1 MQCCICIEP
10 LTSSDDVHTREC
22 GHAMHWACV
31 ARHVPMSCPV
41 CRAAWTIGDSQ
52 RAATLCVHGRPIP
65 ASPPR
70 GFVRSPLQPYRP
82 QLHPFDVMLL
92 CCEHRGGPPN
102 FARLNERSMHYS
114 PSQINT
120 AGGLEWHDAWICYT
134 CNREVSRARLLV
146 ATSLSYQYCPVHG
159 MCATVFDMCAG
170 AAVVTQACIQQCG
183 SHVQTIPCAGWD
195 NILPDFRPPTI
206 DISDSDSAVDQGV
219 AVDQEVAVDQV
230 VAEVAVDQEVAV
242 DEVAE
247 VAVDQE
253 VDVDM
258 EVAVGTE
265 VAEDRVA
272 TTDIDPSEF
281 SDSDVEA
288 IYAIV
293 RSHDSGQEAIDTIVG
308 VARGWLD

>member
-1 MQCCICIEP
+1 M
-10 LTSSDDVHTREC
+10 
-22 GHAMHWACV
+22 
-31 ARHVPMSCPV
+31 
-41 CRAAWTIGDSQ
+41 
-52 RAATLCVHGRPIP
+52 
-65 ASPPR
+65 
-70 GFVRSPLQPYRP
+70 
-82 QLHPFDVMLL
+82 
-92 CCEHRGGPPN
+92 
-102 FARLNERSMHYS
+102 
-114 PSQINT
+114 
-120 AGGLEWHDAWICYT
+120 
-134 CNREVSRARLLV
+134 
-146 ATSLSYQYCPVHG
+146 
-159 MCATVFDMCAG
+159 
-170 AAVVTQACIQQCG
+170 
-183 SHVQTIPCAGWD
+183 
-195 NILPDFRPPTI
+195 PDFRPPTI